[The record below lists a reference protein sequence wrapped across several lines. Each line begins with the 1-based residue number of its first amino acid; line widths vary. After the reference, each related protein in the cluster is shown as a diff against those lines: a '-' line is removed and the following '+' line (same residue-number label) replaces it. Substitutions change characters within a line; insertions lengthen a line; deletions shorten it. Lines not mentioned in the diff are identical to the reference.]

1 MLKTIEKFERIINLA
16 LLVMLALVLLLA
28 TIDLGWI
35 ILKDIMTPPV
45 LLLEVEEL
53 LDLFG
58 AFLLVMIGLELLDTV
73 KIYITQKTIHVEV
86 VLLVGIIAIARKV
99 VILEPKGM
107 DALTLIGIAAI
118 IFSLTLGYY
127 FVKLAARDGRRLT
140 AQAAADLPAE
150 SQTSAKD
157 EVTK

>member
-1 MLKTIEKFERIINLA
+1 MLKIIEKFERIINVA

-28 TIDLGWI
+28 TVDLGWI

-45 LLLEVEEL
+45 LLLDVEEL
-53 LDLFG
+53 LELFG

-99 VILEPKGM
+99 VILEPKTM
-107 DALTLIGIAAI
+107 EPLTLIGIAAI
-118 IFSLTLGYY
+118 IFALTVGYY
-127 FVKLAARDGRRLT
+127 FVKLAARKASRPDS
-140 AQAAADLPAE
+140 P
-150 SQTSAKD
+150 SAPD
-157 EVTK
+157 